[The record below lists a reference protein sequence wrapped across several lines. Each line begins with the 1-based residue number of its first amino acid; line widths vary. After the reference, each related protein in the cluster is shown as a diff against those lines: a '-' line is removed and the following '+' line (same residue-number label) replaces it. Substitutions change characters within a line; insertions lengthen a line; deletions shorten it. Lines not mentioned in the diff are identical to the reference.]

1 MRFRDQVALTLPAL
15 VLRLVL
21 ALVFLWAGI
30 GKFATTQTVTGD
42 DAARLANLGVTLTP
56 VTAQDII
63 PDEVLP
69 PQEPLKELPETI
81 DEPEPANT
89 QTESQTETDPNTI
102 DPELTSPEDQQRMQ
116 EILDEAKR
124 RAEEAR
130 KKATETLQ
138 QPALNEPTT
147 PPAET
152 PAKDPESQSP
162 VSMLPV
168 QYENPKKT
176 ASDFPEP
183 MEVRRVYTVAL
194 LLSKCA
200 EPGLTKDSQ
209 PIKPIL
215 PSAFSGGMVARTMAI
230 AAAVTEIGAGILLLL
245 GFLTRISALG
255 TFSVMLVAIWTT
267 QIGPAAMQ
275 TAPYDP
281 SPILG
286 FLPNHGSLYA
296 SEYMTLMFQL
306 ACAAMSIA
314 VFFLGSGP
322 VGFDRLIF
330 GASRRDKYLHGDPKA
345 TTPAPPKRDSFDRSP
360 NPTP

>member
-30 GKFATTQTVTGD
+30 GKFATSMPVSGD
-42 DAARLANLGVTLTP
+42 DAARLANLGVTLSPVSGTP
-56 VTAQDII
+56 MTPEATE
-63 PDEVLP
+63 DE
-69 PQEPLKELPETI
+69 QPLKELPQSLDVPSGNDQT
-81 DEPEPANT
+81 DE
-89 QTESQTETDPNTI
+89 I
-102 DPELTSPEDQQRMQ
+102 DPELNTPEDQQKMQ
-116 EILDEAKR
+116 DILDEAKR
-124 RAEEAR
+124 RAEEAK
-130 KKATETLQ
+130 KKAAELTEP
-138 QPALNEPTT
+138 PAVLPATDPAADPTDEPTEET
-147 PPAET
+147 NEQAGAGETFRFLPA
-152 PAKDPESQSP
+152 
-162 VSMLPV
+162 

-183 MEVRRVYTVAL
+183 MEVRSVYSIAL

-200 EPGLTKDSQ
+200 EPGLTADSQ
-209 PIKPIL
+209 AIPPIL
-215 PSAFSGGMVARTMAI
+215 PSAFAGGTLARSMAI

-245 GFLTRISALG
+245 GFLTRFSALG
-255 TFSVMLVAIWTT
+255 TFTVMLVAIWTT

-275 TAPYDP
+275 TMPGAP

-286 FLPNHGSLYA
+286 FLPNHGSLFAY
-296 SEYMTLMFQL
+296 EYTTLMFQL

-322 VGFDRLIF
+322 IGFDRLIF

-345 TTPAPPKRDSFDRSP
+345 PASAPPKRDSFDRSP